1 MATGLD
7 RIGLTRRELLL
18 TAAGGSVLAL
28 SSKQKASAATLP
40 GATQPLTTEERLFLE
55 DYEKRCVR
63 YFWEQADA
71 HTGIVMDRARN
82 DGSQSGSNVGSI
94 AATGFG
100 LSALCIGASRGW
112 LPRDQVR
119 GRILVTL
126 RYFWSHAFHD
136 HGWYYHFLDA
146 STGARRL
153 NSEISSIDTAL
164 LLCGA
169 LTAAGY
175 FAADREIQT
184 LVHQIFDRVDFT
196 WMLAGSPLLLS
207 HGVTPGSGFLKA
219 TWNAYS
225 EASVLYLMA
234 IGSSKHPI
242 PSDSWYAWI
251 RPEVRY
257 DDWVFVSGGPLFTH
271 QFSHAWVDFRHQQ
284 DGDPSYV
291 DYFHNSI
298 IATYAHRDF
307 CISLQTR
314 YAGYGPNMWGIT
326 ASDSPVGYV
335 AWGGPPFAGP
345 INGTVVPC
353 AAAGSLMFAHDI
365 CLPVL
370 REIKNVYGDR
380 VYGRYGFTD
389 AFNPNWGD
397 QKLWVN
403 QDVVGIDVGI
413 SVLSIENTLTGN
425 VWRWFMR
432 NLYIQSAMEKVG
444 FRLSSPGLAI
454 RQKTTT
460 RKS

>member
-1 MATGLD
+1 MSIAGAGLVCPAFASGANLSAIGSATPSNVPTTPVRPED
-7 RIGLTRRELLL
+7 R
-18 TAAGGSVLAL
+18 V
-28 SSKQKASAATLP
+28 
-40 GATQPLTTEERLFLE
+40 FLE
-55 DYEKRCVR
+55 DYAKRCVR
-63 YFWEQADA
+63 YFWEQADPR
-71 HTGIVMDRARN
+71 TGIVMDRARN
-82 DGSQSGSNVGSI
+82 DGSRSGVNVGST

-100 LSALCIGASRGW
+100 LSALCIAANRGW

-119 GRILVTL
+119 ARILVTL
-126 RYFWSHAFHD
+126 RYFWAHAFHD

-146 STGARRL
+146 SNGARRL

-164 LLCGA
+164 LLCGI
-169 LTAAGY
+169 LTTGGY
-175 FAADREIQT
+175 FPNDREIQT

-207 HGVTPGSGFLKA
+207 HGVMPGSGFLSAK
-219 TWNAYS
+219 WFAYS

-234 IGSSKHPI
+234 IGSTKHPI
-242 PSDSWYAWI
+242 SPESWYAWV

-257 DDWVFVSGGPLFTH
+257 DQWVFVSGGPLFTH
-271 QFSHAWVDFRHQQ
+271 QFSHAWVDFRHQR
-284 DGDPSYV
+284 DGDPSYL
-291 DYFHNSI
+291 DYFNNSVL
-298 IATYAHRDF
+298 ATYAHRDF

-326 ASDSPVGYV
+326 ASDSPIGYV

-345 INGTVVPC
+345 INGTLVPC

-370 REIKNVYGDR
+370 REMRDVYGDR

-389 AFNPNWGD
+389 AFNPNWKD

-425 VWRWFMR
+425 IWRWFMR
-432 NLYIQSAMEKVG
+432 SQYIQSAMERVG
-444 FRLSSPGLAI
+444 FRLSTPGLSI
-454 RQKTTT
+454 HQKPA
-460 RKS
+460 RRA

>member
-1 MATGLD
+1 MATGRTLS
-7 RIGLTRRELLL
+7 GLSRRELLMAIAGAA
-18 TAAGGSVLAL
+18 TATSVFG
-28 SSKQKASAATLP
+28 QKTLP
-40 GATQPLTTEERLFLE
+40 GALASSQAALKTDDRLFLE
-55 DYEKRCVR
+55 DYLKRCVR
-63 YFWEQADA
+63 YFWEQADP
-71 HTGIVMDRARN
+71 HTGIVMDRARS
-82 DGSQSGSNVGSI
+82 DGAHSGGNVGST

-119 GRILVTL
+119 SRVLVTL
-126 RYFWSHAFHD
+126 RYFWGHAFHD
-136 HGWYYHFLDA
+136 HGWYYHFIDA
-146 STGARRL
+146 SNGGRRL

-164 LLCGA
+164 LLCGI
-169 LTAAGY
+169 LTAGGY
-175 FAADREIQT
+175 FAGDREIQS

-196 WMLAGSPLLLS
+196 WMLNGNPLLLS
-207 HGVTPGSGFLKA
+207 HGVMPGSGFLKA
-219 TWNAYS
+219 SWNAYS

-234 IGSSKHPI
+234 IGSSRHPI
-242 PSDSWYAWI
+242 SAESWYAWV

-271 QFSHAWVDFRHQQ
+271 QYSHAWVDFRHQK

-291 DYFHNSI
+291 DYFQNSI
-298 IATYAHRDF
+298 VATYAHRDF

-345 INGTVVPC
+345 INGTIVPC

-370 REIKNVYGDR
+370 REMKNVYGDR
-380 VYGRYGFTD
+380 VYGRYGFVD

-413 SVLSIENTLTGN
+413 SALSIENALSGN

-432 NLYIQSAMEKVG
+432 NQYVQTGMEKAG
-444 FRLSSPGLAI
+444 FRLSTPGTVLK
-454 RQKTTT
+454 QK
-460 RKS
+460 RVLKQA